1 MTRILKW
8 ERLPAQRARAGH
20 TATLV
25 GGSRI
30 LVFGGRCGDQFMN
43 DLWEFDLQREKW
55 RQLQEHA
62 PFAARAYHSATVVGK
77 NTLWIIGGSDAK
89 TIHDDVHALNT
100 ETLEWSTPVLKSQ
113 GTPRGTHAAVIHPLN
128 PKCILVFGGYG
139 GFKPGTFNWLGDL
152 SVLNTGKNNS
162 GIVEEDDLSVYDG
175 FENKWFTIK
184 PSGEGPCPRS
194 NHAAVLAHE
203 TSIFVHGGR
212 YGKSRLNDIYSLEI
226 AASGASYKWQNYD
239 SKVVDSKSRTL
250 KIADAADGPEGRA
263 AHCLV
268 VCNDSLYM
276 LGGYG
281 GKGGTFSD
289 MYVVRRLPQKGRQTK
304 SKATSRKVS
313 FVSLPLEGGE
323 DNEGWFSTRKEALS
337 ASHTGVG
344 IEADDPYHWTPEDT
358 AERTVLLGETSM
370 KPCSSTKRKS
380 PPGFPQEDLARE
392 VQNMRNKRLVLE
404 GQVAAAQAGMTKAS
418 TELETVQAE
427 KERLQRRVDALQ
439 DQVDTESTKASLL
452 QRELEERVI
461 ASQRTEVLSTQLRE
475 ELQASALKLDSKERE
490 KQDLH
495 YQLKSVE
502 KKLDE
507 RESSLERIKELHE
520 DAVLERDEYKSCV
533 GTQLLCWYLRFYMT
547 YASGKNFWL
556 YPESCRAM
564 QEHVTLLTKQLDQA
578 NEKLDRHHREKEELN
593 RSNGALSAE
602 LQQVKAA
609 KDGTESTLQLLR
621 NELASARTLMER
633 NALEVTKMKEN
644 ADEAASHIATLH
656 SSLRK
661 AQEELR
667 LKVADNDRLRNH
679 LHELEEFE
687 QSQVQLLQSH
697 IERLQCLRQS
707 CPRI

>member
-1 MTRILKW
+1 MTRMLKW

-25 GGSRI
+25 GGSRM

-152 SVLNTGKNNS
+152 SVLNTDSLQWEVLQPGGNCPCSRGYHSFTTFGHNVLLFGGKNNS
-162 GIVEEDDLSVYDG
+162 GIVEEDDLSVYDA

-184 PSGEGPCPRS
+184 PSGEAPCPRS

-226 AASGASYKWQNYD
+226 AASGASYQWQNYD

-380 PPGFPQEDLARE
+380 PPGSPQEDLARE

-533 GTQLLCWYLRFYMT
+533 Q
-547 YASGKNFWL
+547 
-556 YPESCRAM
+556 
-564 QEHVTLLTKQLDQA
+564 
-578 NEKLDRHHREKEELN
+578 KLDM
-593 RSNGALSAE
+593 ALQKQMQA
-602 LQQVKAA
+602 LQQMKSNY
-609 KDGTESTLQLLR
+609 DTERS
-621 NELASARTLMER
+621 
-633 NALEVTKMKEN
+633 
-644 ADEAASHIATLH
+644 
-656 SSLRK
+656 
-661 AQEELR
+661 
-667 LKVADNDRLRNH
+667 
-679 LHELEEFE
+679 F
-687 QSQVQLLQSH
+687 LLQA
-697 IERLQCLRQS
+697 
-707 CPRI
+707 RIFGFIL